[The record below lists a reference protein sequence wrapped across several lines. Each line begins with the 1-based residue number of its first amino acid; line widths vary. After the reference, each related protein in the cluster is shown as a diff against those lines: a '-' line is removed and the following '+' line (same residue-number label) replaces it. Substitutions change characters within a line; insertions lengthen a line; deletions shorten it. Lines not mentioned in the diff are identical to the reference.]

1 MDDRYPLKVRE
12 KGSNLVVG
20 NKNYA
25 AVSSGHNWELGPPS
39 YDSVPTSRG
48 ISSHGELERS
58 GSLHCHKDPSTSS
71 TLALSSQSSKQRG
84 KQYSETNA
92 QSFGSVQRNNLLHS
106 SSQEDSWA
114 GSRDSEGSGNDNHN
128 CPEIDPW
135 KLAATPIPEHTYT
148 DTQDIEGL
156 SIHNHKQSKTYPR
169 KDSSIADCYP
179 TIPSSNTQE
188 HSFVGL
194 GKHNQN
200 CDSMSL
206 DSTTSLYQELD
217 GQSKIEAQ
225 HTQGSSD
232 LLANAGDRECLLP
245 NTVVRKTERVDFA
258 EDLMQSIRSQVTLAW
273 KALQSRKVVWS
284 LFIPCNIREFMEKQF
299 AGSNRNLGRVI
310 TLSGTA
316 TCGQATTCKDYIY
329 SNWPLRGPRLLDIL
343 QDAFDGAKNNAEGNW
358 PL

>member
-1 MDDRYPLKVRE
+1 MDLDSDRYPLEERE

-39 YDSVPTSRG
+39 YDPVSTTRG
-48 ISSHGELERS
+48 ISSHGELEQSDSR
-58 GSLHCHKDPSTSS
+58 HFHKDPSTSS
-71 TLALSSQSSKQRG
+71 TLALSAQSSKQRG
-84 KQYSETNA
+84 KQCSETNA
-92 QSFGSVQRNNLLHS
+92 QPLGSVQMNNF
-106 SSQEDSWA
+106 WA
-114 GSRDSEGSGNDNHN
+114 GSRDSEGSGNDSLKRF
-128 CPEIDPW
+128 EMDLW
-135 KLAATPIPEHTYT
+135 KLAAAPITEHTYA
-148 DTQDIEGL
+148 DIQDIDGL
-156 SIHNHKQSKTYPR
+156 SIHKHKQSKTYPW
-169 KDSSIADCYP
+169 KDSSIVDYYP
-179 TIPSSNTQE
+179 KIPNSNIQE

-194 GKHNQN
+194 GNYNHN

-206 DSTTSLYQELD
+206 DSTTSPFQEPD
-217 GQSKIEAQ
+217 GQSKIKAQ
-225 HTQGSSD
+225 RTQGSSN

-245 NTVVRKTERVDFA
+245 NTVVTKTERVDFD

-299 AGSNRNLGRVI
+299 AGSNNNLGRVI

-343 QDAFDGAKNNAEGNW
+343 QNAFDGAKNNAEGNW